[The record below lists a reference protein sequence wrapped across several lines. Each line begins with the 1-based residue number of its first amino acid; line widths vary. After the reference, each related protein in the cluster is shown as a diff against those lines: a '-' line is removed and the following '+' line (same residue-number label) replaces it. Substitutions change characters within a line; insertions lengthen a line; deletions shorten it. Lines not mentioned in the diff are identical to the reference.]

1 MANDLPFFDRLETA
15 RRERGSVLCVGIDP
29 RLGTMPEEVTAG
41 LDGDVEAV
49 LTRFGTELLELAGP
63 HAACFKPQIAFFEAH
78 GLAGL
83 RAFVAILKEARRRGL
98 LIIGDAKR
106 GDIGSTA
113 AAYAQAFLEPG
124 GDLEVDALTINPYLG
139 ADALQPFVD
148 TAAQHGKGLYVLV
161 RTSNPGGADL
171 QELEVGDA
179 GGQRVFQRVAGL
191 VRALGAPHTSAETGL
206 SCVGAVVGA
215 TTPAALDALRG
226 EMPDTPFL
234 VPGYG
239 AQGGTAADVVP
250 AYRADGSG
258 AVVNASRSI
267 NYPKA
272 EAGSWRAAVESAARA
287 AREDLH
293 GAITPA

>member
-1 MANDLPFFDRLETA
+1 MTNATPFFDRLEA
-15 RRERGSVLCVGIDP
+15 VRRERGSILCVGIDP
-29 RLGTMPEEVTAG
+29 RLERMPSEVTDG
-41 LDGDVEAV
+41 LDGDVEAI

-78 GLAGL
+78 GLPGL
-83 RAFVAILKEARRRGL
+83 RAFAAIVKAAREQGL
-98 LIIGDAKR
+98 LVIGDAKR

-113 AAYAQAFLEPG
+113 EAYARAFLEPG

-148 TAAQHGKGLYVLV
+148 TAAKHGKGLYVLV

-171 QELEVGDA
+171 QELQLADGGD
-179 GGQRVFQRVAGL
+179 RVFQRTAAL
-191 VRALGAPHTSAETGL
+191 VRTLGTPHVSAETGL

-215 TTPAALDALRG
+215 TTPEALKALRG
-226 EMPDTPFL
+226 EMPDTPLL

-239 AQGGTAADVVP
+239 AQGGTAADVV
-250 AYRADGSG
+250 AAFRADGSG

-267 NYPKA
+267 NYPTA
-272 EAGSWRAAVESAARA
+272 DEGAWRPAVERAAQA

-293 GAITPA
+293 GAGIPA

>member
-1 MANDLPFFDRLETA
+1 MATDLPFFDRLESA
-15 RRERGSVLCVGIDP
+15 RRERGSILCVGIDP
-29 RLGTMPEEVTAG
+29 RLARMPEEVTAG
-41 LDGDVEAV
+41 LDGDVEAI
-49 LTRFGTELLELAGP
+49 LTRFGTELLEHAGP

-83 RAFVAILKEARRRGL
+83 RAFATIVKEARSRGL
-98 LIIGDAKR
+98 LVIGDVKR

-124 GDLEVDALTINPYLG
+124 GDLEVDAITVNPYLG

-148 TAAQHGKGLYVLV
+148 MAAQHGKGLYVLV

-171 QELEVGDA
+171 QELPVEQSD
-179 GGQRVFQRVAGL
+179 GQRVFQRVAAL
-191 VRALGAPHTSAETGL
+191 VRTLGEGHVSAETGL

-215 TTPAALDALRG
+215 TTPAALQALRG

-250 AYRADGSG
+250 AFRADGSG

-267 NYPKA
+267 NYPTT
-272 EAGSWRAAVESAARA
+272 EAGAWRAAVENAARA

-293 GAITPA
+293 GAGIPA

>member
-1 MANDLPFFDRLETA
+1 MTAPAPFFDRLEA
-15 RRERGSVLCVGIDP
+15 VRSDRGSILCVGIDP
-29 RLGTMPEEVTAG
+29 RLERMPAEITDG
-41 LDGDVEAV
+41 QDGDVEGI
-49 LTRFGTELLELAGP
+49 LTRFGLELLELAGP

-78 GLAGL
+78 GMPGL
-83 RAFVAILKEARRRGL
+83 RAFASIVRAAREQGL
-98 LIIGDAKR
+98 LVIGDVKR

-124 GDLEVDALTINPYLG
+124 GDLECDAITINPYLG
-139 ADALQPFVD
+139 ADSLQPFVD
-148 TAAQHGKGLYVLV
+148 VAAAHGKGLYVLV

-171 QELEVGDA
+171 QELVSSDK
-179 GGQRVFQRVAGL
+179 RIFQHTAAL
-191 VRALGAPHTSAETGL
+191 VRSLGAPHVSEATGL

-215 TTPAALDALRG
+215 TTPEALQALRG

-250 AYRADGSG
+250 AFRADGSG

-272 EAGSWRAAVESAARA
+272 EAGAWRAAVERAARA

-293 GAITPA
+293 GAGIPA